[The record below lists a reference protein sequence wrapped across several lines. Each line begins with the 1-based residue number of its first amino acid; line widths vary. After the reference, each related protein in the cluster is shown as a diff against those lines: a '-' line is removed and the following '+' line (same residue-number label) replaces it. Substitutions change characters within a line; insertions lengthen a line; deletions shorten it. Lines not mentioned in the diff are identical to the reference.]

1 MGFKISQKTSN
12 IKTDLI
18 HCDAYL
24 LALSAQKKNKKTK
37 KQKKKILKVINIKE
51 EIVSS
56 SYEKWT
62 AFPSLIFSLEK
73 KKLNLPGVITK

>member
-37 KQKKKILKVINIKE
+37 KKNLKVVNIKG
-51 EIVSS
+51 EIASS

>member
-37 KQKKKILKVINIKE
+37 KKKFE
-51 EIVSS
+51 SD
-56 SYEKWT
+56 
-62 AFPSLIFSLEK
+62 
-73 KKLNLPGVITK
+73 